1 MLEALEICIREAK
14 EIDLPAMEWDGD
26 YSRFRRLYRRA
37 MDEVREGKRIIFV
50 AEVGKLIVGQLFV
63 HFDSA
68 WRKAFIGQ
76 DTGYLHSFRV
86 KSDFR
91 NRGVGRNLVAKAET
105 VLKESGFN
113 RAVISVAQTNE
124 AALRLYKSLGY
135 EPFREDPGRWS
146 FKDHHNQVHH
156 ISEPAYILRKSL

>member
-1 MLEALEICIREAK
+1 MLEALDVTIRNADER
-14 EIDLPAMEWDGD
+14 DLLALEWDGE

-91 NRGVGRNLVAKAET
+91 NRGVGRNLVTKAET